1 MVASGRLISR
11 HGSNPSGQK
20 RVCLLIEYKQVIV
33 VRQDLK
39 MGKGKLAVQV
49 AHAAVSSCEKAR
61 KYKKEWYDAW
71 MSENQAKIC
80 VKVES
85 EKELRVL
92 KGRVDEMGI
101 PNALIQDAGLT
112 QLDPGTTTCLGI
124 GPLPSQ
130 LADKYTGE
138 LKLV

>member
-1 MVASGRLISR
+1 M
-11 HGSNPSGQK
+11 
-20 RVCLLIEYKQVIV
+20 V

-49 AHAAVSSCEKAR
+49 AHAAVSSAEQAR
-61 KYKKEWYDAW
+61 KYHKSWYESW
-71 MSENQAKIC
+71 YNESQAKIC
-80 VKVES
+80 VKVEN
-85 EKELRVL
+85 EKELRML
-92 KGRVDEMGI
+92 KGRIDEAGI

-124 GPLPSQ
+124 GPVPSE
-130 LADKYTGE
+130 LADRYTGD